1 MVGVAVALTF
11 LMKVCISMGKLHE
24 SIFGESTDY
33 KPGIVDTMLSSTMQ
47 FTTEMP
53 VEPINSQQHG
63 SSHHVIDSCLY
74 SWWGSQTLHCTTP
87 HPLFPPDRGPKIIG

>member
-1 MVGVAVALTF
+1 MMGVAVALTF

-74 SWWGSQTLHCTTP
+74 SWWGHRPFTVPHHTLSF
-87 HPLFPPDRGPKIIG
+87 PLIEGLKL

>member
-33 KPGIVDTMLSSTMQ
+33 KPGIVDTMQ

-74 SWWGSQTLHCTTP
+74 SWWGHRPFTVP
-87 HPLFPPDRGPKIIG
+87 HPTLSFSLIEGLKL